1 MFYQSDY
8 RSFHLQLFLR
18 NKIFDAREALI
29 AAFALKYVEKRLLK
43 RQKNYS
49 MDLIRL

>member
-29 AAFALKYVEKRLLK
+29 AAFALKYVGWEKVIEKAKKL
-43 RQKNYS
+43 
-49 MDLIRL
+49 